1 MFQFNSYLIGLRDN
15 PGNLVKCLLNCN
27 WVKIIV
33 YGCLG
38 ALFSLSLSLKTGPH
52 LVLFILPS
60 PALVQVNVTHR
71 EDTQKMLVKRQA
83 GEHWVQCLAWRLL
96 CHQRQLQ
103 TVHTE
108 CRSEENSYV
117 VPGTNIQYLFLEN
130 LRVRKRVRVTE
141 SQESVY
147 LLVYFIS

>member
-15 PGNLVKCLLNCN
+15 PGNLVKCLLNCD
-27 WVKIIV
+27 WVIIIV

-83 GEHWVQCLAWRLL
+83 ANTGCSVWHGASSATSANCKLCTLSAGVRRTATWCLEP
-96 CHQRQLQ
+96 
-103 TVHTE
+103 TSSTF
-108 CRSEENSYV
+108 S
-117 VPGTNIQYLFLEN
+117 
-130 LRVRKRVRVTE
+130 
-141 SQESVY
+141 
-147 LLVYFIS
+147 